1 LNPFGYHWKI
11 THDSATS
18 RKIEVFS
25 KDTPYRN
32 VIRFTGHKPGTTFDD
47 VDDKLPEIDLRVDN
61 GDKVFNKVTVIGAR
75 KRSEITVMLK
85 PDWDQLLEASP
96 ITSFIW
102 DSPAMRANT
111 ALRYVYR
118 KYKADL
124 KNLSDYDITNNTIAR
139 RPMLPCLT
147 LDKQGQPYGTY
158 RGVYIDFSL
167 DGGLNFKPIDS
178 SGNVGGMKQAMS
190 LEIIENEAAVIFTGK
205 IFPAYARKY
214 GDKFQVRATATFE
227 RDDCLIGTATT
238 PLGGKPLADTRE
250 LIVSAPD
257 RFQHYER
264 SMSIFVTKIVE
275 SSEID
280 MTAEINN
287 FAAQILVSHSATSI
301 TGKISLHG
309 VDNID
314 QDYLGGSIQ
323 ELPRSVF
330 LKTSPF
336 SEKYPACTGVIYDI
350 ENQTTTL
357 VVGVF

>member
-1 LNPFGYHWKI
+1 
-11 THDSATS
+11 
-18 RKIEVFS
+18 
-25 KDTPYRN
+25 
-32 VIRFTGHKPGTTFDD
+32 
-47 VDDKLPEIDLRVDN
+47 
-61 GDKVFNKVTVIGAR
+61 
-75 KRSEITVMLK
+75 
-85 PDWDQLLEASP
+85 
-96 ITSFIW
+96 
-102 DSPAMRANT
+102 
-111 ALRYVYR
+111 
-118 KYKADL
+118 
-124 KNLSDYDITNNTIAR
+124 
-139 RPMLPCLT
+139 MLPCLT

-167 DGGLNFKPIDS
+167 DGGFNFKPIDS

-264 SMSIFVTKIVE
+264 SKSIFVTKIVE

-357 VVGVF
+357 VVGEF

>member
-1 LNPFGYHWKI
+1 
-11 THDSATS
+11 
-18 RKIEVFS
+18 
-25 KDTPYRN
+25 
-32 VIRFTGHKPGTTFDD
+32 
-47 VDDKLPEIDLRVDN
+47 
-61 GDKVFNKVTVIGAR
+61 
-75 KRSEITVMLK
+75 ML
-85 PDWDQLLEASP
+85 
-96 ITSFIW
+96 
-102 DSPAMRANT
+102 ANT

-124 KNLSDYDITNNTIAR
+124 STLSDFGITNNTSAR

-147 LDKQGQPYGTY
+147 LDKKGQPYGTY
-158 RGVYIDFSL
+158 RGVYVQFSL
-167 DGGLNFKPIDS
+167 DGGFNWKPIDS
-178 SGNVGGMKQAMS
+178 SGSVGGLKQAMS

-227 RDDCLIGTATT
+227 RDDCLIGTAST
-238 PLGGKPLADTRE
+238 PLGGKPLADVRE

-264 SMSIFVTKIVE
+264 STSIFVGRIVE
-275 SSEID
+275 SSEIN
-280 MTAEINN
+280 MTSEINN
-287 FAAQILVSHSATSI
+287 FAAQILASHSATSI

-309 VDNID
+309 VDNTD

-350 ENQTTTL
+350 ENQATTL
-357 VVGVF
+357 MVGGF